1 MTRTKLI
8 ACLAALYIRFVGK
21 TSKIEF
27 IDDEDFVRVRS
38 DKTKG
43 FIYAFWHGRQLPII
57 YTHRNQNIVVM
68 VSRSKDGDI
77 MAEIL
82 SRFGFSTV
90 RGSTERYHH
99 DGKLRGGTEALLS
112 AIKLLSAGKRII
124 ITPDGPIGPER
135 KLQPGVV
142 YAALKTKTP
151 IVPVGVFVR
160 RKIIIKNWDTYF
172 VPLPFNHIRIFH
184 GKPYY
189 VDNSKPEQQLIKEAE
204 DILNNITDMAD
215 KYK

>member
-1 MTRTKLI
+1 MIKTKL
-8 ACLAALYIRFVGK
+8 LAYLASLYIKFVGK
-21 TSKIEF
+21 TSKIDF
-27 IDDEDFVRVRS
+27 FNDDEFAKIKS

-77 MAEIL
+77 MANIL
-82 SRFGFSTV
+82 SRFGFETI
-90 RGSTERYHH
+90 RGSTERYN
-99 DGKLRGGTEALLS
+99 GKLRGGTEVLIN
-112 AIKLLSAGKRII
+112 AIKLLSSGKRII

-151 IVPVGVFVR
+151 IVPIGIFVK
-160 RKIIIKNWDTYF
+160 RKIIIKTWDSYF
-172 VPLPFNHIRIFH
+172 IPLPFNHICIFH

-189 VDNSKPEQQLIKEAE
+189 VDNSKPEQQLIREVE
-204 DILNNITDMAD
+204 NILNDITDTAD